1 MNAMKTLKF
10 RMMAVSSLVA
20 LMGLSAGWVSAADS
34 NGEASSAKSTIS
46 PAEAAKQRKE
56 ILAMR
61 DATLKR
67 LYKLKPGVRDEI
79 AKADGYAVFNANQ
92 ANIVLLVAG
101 TGDGVLVDNAT
112 GQNTFMTMKRLG
124 TGPGLGFKKYKQVL
138 VLKSRKL
145 VDTFKTVGADVT
157 ASGDATIKLSEHQEG
172 KGVDHA
178 VSLDPMVSVYQ
189 LTDRG
194 VLLQANWG
202 GMAYLPDADL
212 NGAADPKK

>member
-1 MNAMKTLKF
+1 MKNKVRTFVGVTGAVVL
-10 RMMAVSSLVA
+10 MALSSGAVYAGSDNRSSDSSNSSL
-20 LMGLSAGWVSAADS
+20 
-34 NGEASSAKSTIS
+34 S
-46 PAEAAKQRKE
+46 PAEAAKERKA

-67 LYKLKPGVRDEI
+67 LYKVKPSVRNEI
-79 AKADGYAVFNANQ
+79 AKAEGYAVFDANQ
-92 ANIVLLVAG
+92 ANVILLVAG
-101 TGDGVLVDNAT
+101 NGDGVLVDNAT

-145 VDTFKTVGADVT
+145 VDTFKTVGADVS

-172 KGVDHA
+172 KGADHV

-202 GMAYLPDADL
+202 GMAYLPNAAL
-212 NGAADPKK
+212 NEPENSK

>member
-1 MNAMKTLKF
+1 MKKLPFATSLK
-10 RMMAVSSLVA
+10 AATAIALLSLPV
-20 LMGLSAGWVSAADS
+20 VSA
-34 NGEASSAKSTIS
+34 NASESTPASEPANSSMSAS
-46 PAEAAKQRKE
+46 EVAKKRQE

-67 LYKLKPGVRDEI
+67 LYKVKPSVRNEI
-79 AKADGYAVFNANQ
+79 AKADGYAVFDANQ
-92 ANIVLLVAG
+92 TNIVLLVAG
-101 TGDGVLVDNAT
+101 AGNGVLIDNAS
-112 GQNTFMTMKRLG
+112 GQPTFMKMRRLG

-138 VLKSRKL
+138 VFKSRKL

-157 ASGDATIKLSEHQEG
+157 ASGDATFKLSEHQDG

-178 VSLDPMVSVYQ
+178 VSLDPMISVYQ

-202 GMAYLPDADL
+202 GMAYLPDSSL
-212 NGAADPKK
+212 NTPASSTK

>member
-1 MNAMKTLKF
+1 MSFVKNAAALLLACVV
-10 RMMAVSSLVA
+10 AVPAFAENDAV
-20 LMGLSAGWVSAADS
+20 
-34 NGEASSAKSTIS
+34 S
-46 PAEAAKQRKE
+46 PAEAAKERKA

-67 LYKLKPGVRDEI
+67 LYKVKPSVRNEI
-79 AKADGYAVFNANQ
+79 AKAEGYAVFDANQ
-92 ANIVLLVAG
+92 ANVILLVAG
-101 TGDGVLVDNAT
+101 NGDGVLVDNTT

-145 VDTFKTVGADVT
+145 VDTFKTVGADVS

-172 KGVDHA
+172 KGADHV

-202 GMAYLPDADL
+202 GMAYLPNAAL
-212 NGAADPKK
+212 NEPENSK

>member
-1 MNAMKTLKF
+1 MKN
-10 RMMAVSSLVA
+10 SSLRIAKSFFSTCLISLAAASVFA
-20 LMGLSAGWVSAADS
+20 SDNPTASEPPSSSLSAIEV
-34 NGEASSAKSTIS
+34 AK
-46 PAEAAKQRKE
+46 KRQE

-67 LYKLKPGVRDEI
+67 LYKVKPSVRNEI
-79 AKADGYAVFNANQ
+79 AKADGYAVFDANQ
-92 ANIVLLVAG
+92 TNIVLLVAG
-101 TGDGVLVDNAT
+101 AGNGVLIDNAS
-112 GQNTFMTMKRLG
+112 GQPTFMKMRRLG

-138 VLKSRKL
+138 VFKSRKL

-157 ASGDATIKLSEHQEG
+157 ASGDATFKLSEHQDG

-178 VSLDPMVSVYQ
+178 VSLDPMISVYQ

-202 GMAYLPDADL
+202 GMAYLPDSSL
-212 NGAADPKK
+212 NTPANSTK

>member
-1 MNAMKTLKF
+1 MRFASCCAVFLVAAMSVNGALASDDAKSS
-10 RMMAVSSLVA
+10 SSLTA
-20 LMGLSAGWVSAADS
+20 
-34 NGEASSAKSTIS
+34 
-46 PAEAAKQRKE
+46 AEAAKQRQQ

-67 LYKLKPGVRDEI
+67 LYKIKPSVRNEI
-79 AKADGYAVFNANQ
+79 AKADGYAVFDANQ
-92 ANIVLLVAG
+92 TNIVLLVAG
-101 TGDGVLVDNAT
+101 SGDGVLVDNAT
-112 GQNTFMTMKRLG
+112 GQNTFMKMKRLG

-172 KGVDHA
+172 KGIDHA

-202 GMAYLPDADL
+202 GMAYLPDGDL
-212 NGAADPKK
+212 NGTAEAKK

>member
-1 MNAMKTLKF
+1 
-10 RMMAVSSLVA
+10 
-20 LMGLSAGWVSAADS
+20 LSAIEV
-34 NGEASSAKSTIS
+34 AK
-46 PAEAAKQRKE
+46 KRQE

-67 LYKLKPGVRDEI
+67 LYKVKPSVRNEI
-79 AKADGYAVFNANQ
+79 AKADGYAVFDANQ
-92 ANIVLLVAG
+92 TNIVLLVAG
-101 TGDGVLVDNAT
+101 AGNGVLIDNAS
-112 GQNTFMTMKRLG
+112 GQPTFMKMRRLG

-138 VLKSRKL
+138 VFKSRKL

-157 ASGDATIKLSEHQEG
+157 ASGDATFKLSEHQDG

-178 VSLDPMVSVYQ
+178 VSLDPMISVYQ

-202 GMAYLPDADL
+202 GMAYLPDSSL
-212 NGAADPKK
+212 NTPANSTK

>member
-1 MNAMKTLKF
+1 MSFVRNSAVLLLAYLIALPTLAGDD
-10 RMMAVSSLVA
+10 AV
-20 LMGLSAGWVSAADS
+20 
-34 NGEASSAKSTIS
+34 T
-46 PAEAAKQRKE
+46 PAEAAKQRQE
-56 ILAMR
+56 IMAMR

-67 LYKLKPGVRDEI
+67 LYKMKPAVRNEI
-79 AKADGYAVFNANQ
+79 AKADGYAVFDANQ
-92 ANIVLLVAG
+92 TNIVLLVAG
-101 TGDGVLVDNAT
+101 AGNGVLIDNAT
-112 GQNTFMTMKRLG
+112 GQPTFMKMRRLG

-172 KGVDHA
+172 RGVDHA

-212 NGAADPKK
+212 NGTAEPKK